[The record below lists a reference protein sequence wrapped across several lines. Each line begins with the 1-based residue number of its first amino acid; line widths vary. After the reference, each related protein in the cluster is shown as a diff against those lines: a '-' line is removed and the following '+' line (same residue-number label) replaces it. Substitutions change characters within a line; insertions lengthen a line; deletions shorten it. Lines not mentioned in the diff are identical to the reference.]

1 MVGGDFLPHSFF
13 HQNLQFSRLF
23 TKRLNEKL
31 TAIGLFHSQWL
42 IVYYLKQSGPSTL
55 VGLSQYVN
63 VEKPTVSRTV
73 DRLEKSELIEK
84 IPSKDKRERR
94 IQLTDKG
101 IQVYQEAIEVV
112 EAFEQ
117 KLMEE
122 IPQANMEMTSQT
134 IKHFMEKLT

>member
-1 MVGGDFLPHSFF
+1 MVGGDYLLQSFF
-13 HQNLQFSRLF
+13 HQNLQFTRLF
-23 TKRLNEKL
+23 TKKLNEQL
-31 TAIGLFHSQWL
+31 IAIGLYHSQWA
-42 IVYYLKQSGPSTL
+42 IVYYLKQSGPGTL
-55 VGLSQYVN
+55 VEISQYLN

-73 DRLEKSELIEK
+73 DRLEKAELIEK

-101 IQVYQEAIEVV
+101 NQVFHEAITVV

-122 IPQANMEMTSQT
+122 ISQADMEITYRT
-134 IKHFMEKLT
+134 IQHLRGKLT

>member
-1 MVGGDFLPHSFF
+1 MPRSFF

-23 TKRLNEKL
+23 TKKLNEQL
-31 TAIGLFHSQWL
+31 IAVGIYHSQWA
-42 IVYYLKQSGPSTL
+42 IVYYLKRLGPSTL
-55 VGLSQYVN
+55 VEISQYIN

-94 IQLTDKG
+94 IQLTNKG
-101 IQVYQEAIEVV
+101 IEVYHEAIVIV

-122 IPQANMEMTSQT
+122 IPQADMEITYRT
-134 IKHFMEKLT
+134 IQHLMGKLT

>member
-1 MVGGDFLPHSFF
+1 MPRSFF
-13 HQNLQFSRLF
+13 HHNLQFTRLF
-23 TKRLNEKL
+23 TKKLNEQL
-31 TAIGLFHSQWL
+31 TAIGLYHSQWA
-42 IVYYLKQSGPSTL
+42 IVYYLKQSGASTL
-55 VGLSQYVN
+55 VEISQYIN

-94 IQLTDKG
+94 IQLTNKG
-101 IQVYQEAIEVV
+101 INVYHEAIIVV

-122 IPQANMEMTSQT
+122 ISQADMETTYRT
-134 IKHFMEKLT
+134 IQHLRNKLT

>member
-1 MVGGDFLPHSFF
+1 MSQSFF
-13 HQNLQFSRLF
+13 HQNLQFARLF
-23 TKRLNEKL
+23 TKKLNEQL

-55 VGLSQYVN
+55 VEISQYIN

-84 IPSKDKRERR
+84 IPSKDRRERR
-94 IQLTDKG
+94 IQLTEKG
-101 IQVYQEAIEVV
+101 KQVYQEAILVV

-117 KLMEE
+117 TLLEQ
-122 IPQANMEMTSQT
+122 IPQADMEITFRT
-134 IKHFMEKLT
+134 IKHFRKKLT